1 MLMLAVEEAVNA
13 TAGGGAGFAELLAT
27 VASNPTAAMALL
39 VQFLLGFAAG
49 YYMAK
54 IARYIV
60 ALVAVFI
67 LGALIGAWGVSG
79 TVDDALRRLGR
90 AVAESKDAI
99 MSILQVFGFVLVGP
113 TALGFFVGL
122 LVGVVRK

>member
-1 MLMLAVEEAVNA
+1 MILLAAEGAVNA
-13 TAGGGAGFAELLAT
+13 TAGGAGFAELLAD

-122 LVGVVRK
+122 LVGVVRR

>member
-1 MLMLAVEEAVNA
+1 LILLAAEGAVNA
-13 TAGGGAGFAELLAT
+13 TAGGAGFAELLAD

-122 LVGVVRK
+122 LVGVVRR